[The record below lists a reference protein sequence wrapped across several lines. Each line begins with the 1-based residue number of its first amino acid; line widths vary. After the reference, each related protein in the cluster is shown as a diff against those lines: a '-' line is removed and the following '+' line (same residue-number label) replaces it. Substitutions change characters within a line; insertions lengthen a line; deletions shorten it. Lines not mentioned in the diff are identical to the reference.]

1 MEQRG
6 TGLDLWDASL
16 SSRSL
21 PMLKPLM
28 SSLREMPLAGKAA
41 LNQPLCTSFVS
52 RGKGKETT
60 FLNIRVSLPFT
71 KIG

>member
-1 MEQRG
+1 MELRG

-21 PMLKPLM
+21 LMLKPLM

-41 LNQPLCTSFVS
+41 LN
-52 RGKGKETT
+52 
-60 FLNIRVSLPFT
+60 
-71 KIG
+71 